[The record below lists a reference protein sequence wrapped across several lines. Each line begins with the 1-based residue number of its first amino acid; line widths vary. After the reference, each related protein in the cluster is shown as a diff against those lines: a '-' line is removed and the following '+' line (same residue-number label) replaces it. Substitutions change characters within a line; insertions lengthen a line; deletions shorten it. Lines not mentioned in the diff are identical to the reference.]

1 MVDTVN
7 HYAGNPI
14 PLLCIVGPTAT
25 GKTETAVAVAEAM
38 GGEVVSA
45 DSMLVYRYMDI
56 GTAKPS
62 IEEMRGIPHHMID
75 IVDPSENFTVAV
87 YARMAHE
94 LIPAIRSRG
103 KIPMLVGGTGLYI
116 RSVADGFNFSV
127 TGPDPGYRKS
137 LEEYLNQKGPYE
149 LHALLAAVD
158 TGAAARL
165 HPNDTKRIIRAMEV
179 FHQTGRPMS
188 ALSSSNVKSD
198 YNLLMFGLT
207 MNREKLYRR
216 IEHRVDQMIDRGLVN
231 EVRDLRAKGYDQSMT
246 SMQGLGYKE
255 IINFLEGEMTLQ
267 EAVETLKRSTRRF
280 AKRQLTWFRRDQRI
294 KWLDIDNYRDGQ
306 EITMEIIKEA
316 AGRFNTASNILK

>member
-1 MVDTVN
+1 MVDTAN
-7 HYAGNPI
+7 HCAGNPI

-62 IEEMRGIPHHMID
+62 MEEMRGIPHHMID

-87 YARMAHE
+87 YASMAHE
-94 LIPAIRSRG
+94 LIPAIRRKG
-103 KIPMLVGGTGLYI
+103 KMPMLVGGTGLYI
-116 RSVADGFNFSV
+116 RSVVDDFNFSA
-127 TGPDPGYRKS
+127 TGPDPGYRKN

-158 TGAAARL
+158 SGAAARL

-188 ALSSSNVKSD
+188 ALSSTTVKHD
-198 YNLLMFGLT
+198 YDLLMFGLT

-216 IEHRVDQMIDRGLVN
+216 IEHRVDQMMDRGLVN
-231 EVRDLRAKGYDQSMT
+231 EVKALRAKGYDQSMT

-255 IINFLEGEMTLQ
+255 IMNFLKGEMTLQ

-316 AGRFNTASNILK
+316 AGRFDTASNILK